1 MTALTP
7 FHTAREAGETCA
19 QRRHGKGQARPVKLN
34 REYLGSLWAGHQ
46 QDSRSHAW
54 QCTKAQIPPGKSNE
68 RGRWFESTSKAL
80 SHPPPH
86 PNPTQKVSQRLGRK
100 LNTILV
106 EQALVGAGRSCCTL
120 SKNQCSQPKPVFPD
134 SKLQLSQRRLWVC
147 SYVV

>member
-80 SHPPPH
+80 SQPPPIQILPKKYLSVWEGNWTRYLWNKPLWERDDH
-86 PNPTQKVSQRLGRK
+86 AALSVRINAPSQSL
-100 LNTILV
+100 
-106 EQALVGAGRSCCTL
+106 
-120 SKNQCSQPKPVFPD
+120 CSQTANCNFLRED
-134 SKLQLSQRRLWVC
+134 C
-147 SYVV
+147 EFAAM